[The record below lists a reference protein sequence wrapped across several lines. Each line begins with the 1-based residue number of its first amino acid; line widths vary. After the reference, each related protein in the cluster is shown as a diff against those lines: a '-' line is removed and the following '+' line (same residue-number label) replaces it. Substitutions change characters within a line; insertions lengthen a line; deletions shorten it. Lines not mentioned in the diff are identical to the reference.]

1 MAFEYYPKNMENE
14 IRERVTQPAAIKGAK
29 TYSEPEIW
37 YILEMM
43 SGILT
48 SFKNRGYHHGDIQP
62 KNLMIDPHGFI
73 KITDNSLINYGET
86 GYSKMIMTLTESKYR
101 AALSPKLMES
111 LPFKELNP
119 NHDAIKSDMF
129 SLGITAL
136 IASLNE
142 NLDTYYDWRKPAIRF
157 DAIHRGLKKMGDLGF
172 SQQLINTLEGLLTQN
187 EIERTGCE
195 QLANYIKANKRAI
208 SAGAFDQM
216 QHANQGQLSQS
227 ASFNPALAT
236 SQPNQ
241 SLYGDNIPTFQS
253 QEIRGPAIPT
263 QPAQPI
269 SQPVAQRYDG
279 PAPPG
284 GFPINRGGQD
294 PRQIQSPAAATYP
307 VQNWQVQQPSNV
319 SQQQPYSVQSQ
330 PVIGQPAS
338 PAYQQPVVQQQR
350 PQYSQYP
357 QYQQNQSAQVFN
369 GQNGFQPTAAPRM
382 APITRQQ
389 PAQQAFY

>member
-14 IRERVTQPAAIKGAK
+14 IRERITQPGSVKGAK
-29 TYSEPEIW
+29 SYSEPEIW

-86 GYSKMIMTLTESKYR
+86 GYSKMIMTLTESTYR

-119 NHDAIKSDMF
+119 RHDAIKSDMF
-129 SLGITAL
+129 SLGITSL

-142 NLDTYYDWRKPAIRF
+142 NLDTYYDWRKPAIKF
-157 DAIHRGLKKMGDLGF
+157 DAIHRGLKKMGDMGF

-187 EIERTGCE
+187 EVERTGSE

-216 QHANQGQLSQS
+216 QQANQGNLSQS

-241 SLYGDNIPTFQS
+241 SGYYDQIPTFQS
-253 QEIRGPAIPT
+253 QEVRGPAIPVQ
-263 QPAQPI
+263 QPPQAPQQFQP
-269 SQPVAQRYDG
+269 SYDG

-284 GFPINRGGQD
+284 GFPINRGVQD
-294 PRQIQSPAAATYP
+294 SRQIQAPPTSAYQA
-307 VQNWQVQQPSNV
+307 QGWQASQPSNPT
-319 SQQQPYSVQSQ
+319 QQQAYSVQSQ
-330 PVIGQPAS
+330 PAHVQPFAGGYQQ
-338 PAYQQPVVQQQR
+338 AGVQQGYQYQQPQHI
-350 PQYSQYP
+350 
-357 QYQQNQSAQVFN
+357 QVYGN
-369 GQNGFQPTAAPRM
+369 PTGPQPTAVPRM
-382 APITRQQ
+382 ARITRQP